1 MNFWVIILIE
11 NTFIELITF
20 FTSDAVSQLVFQ
32 GFSIITST
40 PCQYLKNNALSHFCF

>member
-20 FTSDAVSQLVFQ
+20 LTSDAVSQLVFQ
-32 GFSIITST
+32 GFQPVHPTNI
-40 PCQYLKNNALSHFCF
+40 